1 MWYGF
6 TTAWHVSRTA
16 CLKAGGGS
24 FGQLERCS
32 SECQSVAQTDQ
43 DERSTRLG
51 WTGMFRWYVLLGQQ
65 GKKHVSGVA
74 GLKPWSARAWRR
86 RASARAFARARV
98 RALLRPTEARAVR
111 RQLDNMA
118 AAVQSSAA
126 DRKHGNRQPLTR
138 PVLWGMFGGLECASW
153 LGLRRTL
160 TVNHRLVTK
169 PQ

>member
-43 DERSTRLG
+43 VERSTRPG

-86 RASARAFARARV
+86 RASARALLERASERCSD
-98 RALLRPTEARAVR
+98 RPRQEQYEGNWTTWLQRCKAARPTESTATASRQPGLFCGACSGDSSARA
-111 RQLDNMA
+111 
-118 AAVQSSAA
+118 
-126 DRKHGNRQPLTR
+126 
-138 PVLWGMFGGLECASW
+138 GLVCVA
-153 LGLRRTL
+153 
-160 TVNHRLVTK
+160 H
-169 PQ
+169 